1 MKIDTVLFDLDGTLV
16 NTNDLILASFQH
28 TLKHYTPELVEKFD
42 LIPYIGLPLIDI
54 FKMIDDKQANEMLKM
69 YRKHNA
75 ENHDLLIKEY
85 DGVYEAVKQ
94 LKESGVKLGVV
105 TNKVHEMAVRGL
117 QATRLDRFFD
127 VVVGFDDVSRGKPH
141 AEPIM
146 KALKSLDA
154 TPESTL
160 MVGDSQFDVQAGK
173 NAGTYTACVGW
184 SPKSNEIIQQ
194 LKPDFVVHHMSE
206 VVEIVGV
213 KQR

>member
-1 MKIDTVLFDLDGTLV
+1 MKINTVLFDLDGTLV

-28 TLKHYTPELVEKFD
+28 TMKHYIPEKAETFD
-42 LIPYIGLPLIDI
+42 ITPYIGQPLIDI
-54 FKMIDDKQANEMLKM
+54 FKSIDEERADDMLQL

-85 DGVYEAVKQ
+85 DGVYEAVKA
-94 LKESGVKLGVV
+94 LKERGVKLGVV
-105 TNKVHEMAVRGL
+105 TNKVHHMAVRGL
-117 QATRLDRFFD
+117 KVTRLHSFFD

-146 KALKSLDA
+146 KALESLNS
-154 TPESTL
+154 TPESAL

-184 SPKSNEIIQQ
+184 SLRGQEIIQQ
-194 LKPDFVVHHMSE
+194 LKPDYVVHHMSE
-206 VVEIVGV
+206 VVELVGV
-213 KQR
+213 Q

>member
-1 MKIDTVLFDLDGTLV
+1 MKINTVLFDLDGTLV

-28 TLKHYTPELVEKFD
+28 TMKHYIPEKAETFD
-42 LIPYIGLPLIDI
+42 ITPYIGQPLIDI
-54 FKMIDDKQANEMLKM
+54 FKSIDEERADDMLQM

-85 DGVYEAVKQ
+85 DGVYEAVKA
-94 LKESGVKLGVV
+94 LKERGVKLGVV
-105 TNKVHEMAVRGL
+105 TNKVHHMAVRGL
-117 QATRLDRFFD
+117 KVTRLHSFFD
-127 VVVGFDDVSRGKPH
+127 VVVGFDDVIRGKPH

-146 KALKSLDA
+146 KALENLNS
-154 TPESTL
+154 TPESAL

-184 SPKSNEIIQQ
+184 SLRGQEIIQQ
-194 LKPDFVVHHMSE
+194 LKPDYVVHHMSE

-213 KQR
+213 Q

>member
-1 MKIDTVLFDLDGTLV
+1 MKIDTILFDLDGTLV
-16 NTNDLILASFQH
+16 NTNDLILASFKH
-28 TLKHYTPELVEKFD
+28 TIGHFMPEKAESFD
-42 LIPYIGLPLIDI
+42 ITPYIGQPLIDI
-54 FKMIDDKQANEMLKM
+54 FESIDKDKAHEMLQM

-94 LKESGVKLGVV
+94 LKEHGLKLAVV
-105 TNKVHEMAVRGL
+105 TNKVHEMARRGL
-117 QATRLDRFFD
+117 QATRLEPFFD
-127 VVVGFDDVSRGKPH
+127 VVVGFDDVSFGKPH

-154 TPESTL
+154 TPDSAL

-173 NAGTYTACVGW
+173 NAGTFTACVGW
-184 SPKSNEIIQQ
+184 SLKKNEIIQQ
-194 LKPDFVVHHMSE
+194 LKPDYVVHHMSE

-213 KQR
+213 K